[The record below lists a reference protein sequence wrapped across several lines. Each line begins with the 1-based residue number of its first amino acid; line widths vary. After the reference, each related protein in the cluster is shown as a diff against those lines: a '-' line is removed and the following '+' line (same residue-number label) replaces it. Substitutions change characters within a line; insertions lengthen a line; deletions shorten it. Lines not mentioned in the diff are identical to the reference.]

1 MSPDMRPTAY
11 RRSGAR
17 YREQPAATVTGL
29 TRVHVVFNM
38 HRCHPKM
45 FPSSKPSKGLLNS
58 GASQSGVWL
67 STLSQVRV
75 DPCTLAMNPQIR
87 LMTYSTRPEEI
98 GAATYQSGRYNRF
111 QGNGR
116 IGQGADVPG
125 VTGGDES
132 PAPQEAAGRGGR
144 GGAVHG
150 EQGDQASGRQPARR
164 PGRGG
169 GITAPQEVLGV
180 AVVARILHHATE
192 LLGPEIRHR
201 VVDLVAAEQV
211 GRDH

>member
-87 LMTYSTRPEEI
+87 LMTYSTHPAEI
-98 GAATYQSGRYNRF
+98 GAATYQSGRYSRF
-111 QGNGR
+111 QGDGG
-116 IGQGADVPG
+116 IGEAADVHG
-125 VTGGDES
+125 IAGGDEAA
-132 PAPQEAAGRGGR
+132 APREVAGT
-144 GGAVHG
+144 VHG
-150 EQGDQASGRQPARR
+150 EQGDQPAGRQPARG
-164 PGRGG
+164 PGG
-169 GITAPQEVLGV
+169 GSGIAAPD
-180 AVVARILHHATE
+180 E
-192 LLGPEIRHR
+192 LLGVT
-201 VVDLVAAEQV
+201 VVS
-211 GRDH
+211 